1 MNALAWRVVLGMSK
15 LARGLHVIEP
25 QTVRVEDVFSDD
37 ERILDLGGGGEG
49 VIGQLRG
56 QQVTAVD
63 IRQEELDEAPSGP
76 TKVVADARDLPF
88 PDGSFDAATAF
99 YFLMYVSASD
109 REAVLREAHRVL
121 RPGGTLRIWDATI
134 PAPGPKARKTFVVPV
149 RAKLPAQTIRT
160 LYGVRWEGHEMS
172 SDTVTQ
178 AAQEARLHTRRRGR
192 DRHLVLPHARSVACA
207 AQPPNACPQRI
218 ARNMRSAHACILA
231 IAFS

>member
-1 MNALAWRVVLGMSK
+1 MNAVAWQLVLGASRF
-15 LARGLHVIEP
+15 ARKLHVIEP
-25 QTVRVEDVFSDD
+25 QTVRVKDVFDDD

-88 PDGSFDAATAF
+88 ADGSFDAVTAF

-109 REAVLREAHRVL
+109 RAAVLREAHRAL
-121 RPGGTLRIWDATI
+121 RPGGTLRVWDATI
-134 PAPGPKARKTFVVPV
+134 PAPSPQARKTFVAPV
-149 RAKLPAQTIRT
+149 RARLPERTIRT

-172 SDTVTQ
+172 SDTIAQ
-178 AAQEARLHTRRRGR
+178 AAQEAGFTLGGSKQTRGSFFLEFVR
-192 DRHLVLPHARSVACA
+192 
-207 AQPPNACPQRI
+207 PPQ
-218 ARNMRSAHACILA
+218 
-231 IAFS
+231 